1 MTLIDTLFTWISAAN
16 EALWGWCVL
25 WLLVGVSIGLTF
37 LLKGF
42 QFRKWRAMFGV
53 FGRES
58 EAVRRSG
65 QGISSFQAF
74 CVSLGARVGT
84 GNLAGVA
91 SAIAVGG
98 PGAVFWMWVMA
109 LFGAATAFAEATLAQ
124 LYKRRGEG
132 SFFGGPAY
140 YMKYGLKCAP
150 MGVAFAVV
158 LVLNQGMASHIVQS
172 NAICG
177 ILGERTGA
185 AAWATAAV
193 LAALALAVFFG
204 GVRRVSRVSAVLV
217 PFMALGFLALAAW
230 VAVTHLGELPR
241 VLGLI
246 VSDAFGLREVA
257 GGGVGVAVMQGVRR
271 GLFSNE
277 AGEGSAPNAA
287 ATADVSHPVKQ
298 GFVQALG
305 VFADTLVV
313 CTCTAAIILLAE
325 TEDFG
330 EGGIVLTSRA
340 MAAHVRAH
348 LPRDGRARGS
358 VRRLVPDGGG
368 HPLRLFHHHLQLRLR
383 RDGRAFPHAEPHGA
397 RGLPHGL
404 GGGRPFGRFR
414 DARPGVERG
423 RPHDGRDGGAKRGD
437 ALDAEGRRH
446 EAFPRLHGPARGRA
460 RSHVRPGASA
470 GQGRQPGRVGES

>member
-1 MTLIDTLFTWISAAN
+1 MTDTLFKYISVAN

-25 WLLVGVSIGLTF
+25 WLLVGVSVWLTF

-42 QFRKWRAMFGV
+42 QFRKWRTMFAV

-58 EAVRRSG
+58 ETVRKNG
-65 QGISSFQAF
+65 LGISSFQAF

-109 LFGAATAFAEATLAQ
+109 LFGAATAFAEAVLAQ

-150 MGVAFAVV
+150 MGVAFATV

-185 AAWATAAV
+185 AAGVTAVVLAV
-193 LAALALAVFFG
+193 LAVAVFFG
-204 GVRRVSRVSAVLV
+204 GVRRVSRISSVLV
-217 PFMALGFLALAAW
+217 PFMALGSLALAAW
-230 VAVTHLGELPR
+230 VALTHLGELPR
-241 VLGLI
+241 ILGLI
-246 VSDAFGLREVA
+246 VSDAFGLKEVA

-313 CTCTAAIILLAE
+313 CTCTAAIILLAG
-325 TEDFG
+325 TDDFG

-340 MAAHVRAH
+340 MATH
-348 LPRDGRARGS
+348 LG
-358 VRRLVPDGGG
+358 
-368 HPLRLFHHHLQLRLR
+368 
-383 RDGRAFPHAEPHGA
+383 
-397 RGLPHGL
+397 
-404 GGGRPFGRFR
+404 PFGAWFLMAAVVLFAYSTIISNYVYGETGVRFLTKSR
-414 DARPGVERG
+414 AALAGYRVASAAADLSGGFVTLDQAWSAVDLTMGVMVAMNVATLWLLRNDVKRLYADYMEQRAA
-423 RPHDGRDGGAKRGD
+423 GRDPVFDPGILPERAD
-437 ALDAEGRRH
+437 VLDGWKEI
-446 EAFPRLHGPARGRA
+446 
-460 RSHVRPGASA
+460 
-470 GQGRQPGRVGES
+470 

>member
-1 MTLIDTLFTWISAAN
+1 MTDTLFKYVSVAN

-25 WLLVGVSIGLTF
+25 WLLVGVSVGLTF

-42 QFRKWRAMFGV
+42 QFWKWRTMFAV

-58 EAVRRSG
+58 ETVRKNG
-65 QGISSFQAF
+65 LGISSFQAF

-109 LFGAATAFAEATLAQ
+109 LFGAATAFAEAVLAQ

-150 MGVAFAVV
+150 MGVAFATV

-185 AAWATAAV
+185 AAGVTAVVLAV
-193 LAALALAVFFG
+193 LAVAVFFG
-204 GVRRVSRVSAVLV
+204 GVRRVSRISSVLV

-230 VAVTHLGELPR
+230 VALTHLGELPR
-241 VLGLI
+241 ILGLI

-313 CTCTAAIILLAE
+313 CTCTAAIILLAG
-325 TEDFG
+325 TDDFG

-340 MAAHVRAH
+340 MATH
-348 LPRDGRARGS
+348 LG
-358 VRRLVPDGGG
+358 
-368 HPLRLFHHHLQLRLR
+368 
-383 RDGRAFPHAEPHGA
+383 
-397 RGLPHGL
+397 
-404 GGGRPFGRFR
+404 PFGAWFLLAAVVLFAYSTIISNYVYGETGVRFLTKSR
-414 DARPGVERG
+414 AALAGYRVASAAAVLSGGFVTLDQAWSAVDLTMGVMVAMNVATLWLLRNDVKRLYADYMEQRAA
-423 RPHDGRDGGAKRGD
+423 GRDPVFDPGILPERAD
-437 ALDAEGRRH
+437 VLDGWKEI
-446 EAFPRLHGPARGRA
+446 
-460 RSHVRPGASA
+460 
-470 GQGRQPGRVGES
+470 

>member
-1 MTLIDTLFTWISAAN
+1 MTDTLFKYVSVAN

-25 WLLVGVSIGLTF
+25 WLLVGVSVGLTF

-42 QFRKWRAMFGV
+42 QFWKWRTMFAV

-58 EAVRRSG
+58 ETVRKNG
-65 QGISSFQAF
+65 LGISSFQAF

-109 LFGAATAFAEATLAQ
+109 LFGAATAFAEAVLAQ

-140 YMKYGLKCAP
+140 YMKYGLKRAP
-150 MGVAFAVV
+150 MGVAFATV

-185 AAWATAAV
+185 AAGVTAAV
-193 LAALALAVFFG
+193 LAVLAVAVFFG
-204 GVRRVSRVSAVLV
+204 GVRLVSRISSVLV

-230 VAVTHLGELPR
+230 VALTHLGELPR
-241 VLGLI
+241 ILGLI
-246 VSDAFGLREVA
+246 VSDAFGLKEVA

-313 CTCTAAIILLAE
+313 CTCTAAIILLAG
-325 TEDFG
+325 TDDFG

-340 MAAHVRAH
+340 MATH
-348 LPRDGRARGS
+348 LG
-358 VRRLVPDGGG
+358 
-368 HPLRLFHHHLQLRLR
+368 
-383 RDGRAFPHAEPHGA
+383 
-397 RGLPHGL
+397 
-404 GGGRPFGRFR
+404 PFGAWFLMAAVVLFAYSTIISNYVYGETGVRFLTKS
-414 DARPGVERG
+414 RPALAAYRVASAAAVLSGGFVTLDQAWSAVDLTMGVMVAMNVATLWLLRNDVKRLYADYMEQRAA
-423 RPHDGRDGGAKRGD
+423 GRDPVFDPGILPERAD
-437 ALDAEGRRH
+437 VLDGWKKE
-446 EAFPRLHGPARGRA
+446 
-460 RSHVRPGASA
+460 
-470 GQGRQPGRVGES
+470 

>member
-1 MTLIDTLFTWISAAN
+1 MDILDTVFSWISAAN

-25 WLLVGVSIGLTF
+25 WLLVGVSVGLTF

-42 QFRKWRAMFGV
+42 QFRKWRTMFSV
-53 FGRES
+53 FGRERES
-58 EAVRRSG
+58 VRRDG
-65 QGISSFQAF
+65 LGISSFQAF

-109 LFGAATAFAEATLAQ
+109 LFGAATAFAEAVLAQ

-150 MGVAFAVV
+150 MGVAFAAV

-185 AAWATAAV
+185 AAGVTAVVLAV
-193 LAALALAVFFG
+193 LALGVFFG

-230 VAVTHLGELPR
+230 VVLTHFSELPH
-241 VLGLI
+241 VLDLI
-246 VSDAFGLREVA
+246 VSDAFGLKEVA

-313 CTCTAAIILLAE
+313 CTCTAAIILLAGI
-325 TEDFG
+325 EDFG

-340 MAAHVRAH
+340 MATHLGSFGAWFLMAAVVLFAYSTIISNYVYGETGVRFLTKSRVAVVAYRVVSAAAV
-348 LPRDGRARGS
+348 LSGGFVTLDQAWSAVDLTMGVMVVMNVATLWLLRNDVKRLYADYMKQRA
-358 VRRLVPDGGG
+358 
-368 HPLRLFHHHLQLRLR
+368 
-383 RDGRAFPHAEPHGA
+383 A
-397 RGLPHGL
+397 
-404 GGGRPFGRFR
+404 
-414 DARPGVERG
+414 
-423 RPHDGRDGGAKRGD
+423 GRDPVFDPGTLPERAD
-437 ALDAEGRRH
+437 ILDGWKKI
-446 EAFPRLHGPARGRA
+446 
-460 RSHVRPGASA
+460 
-470 GQGRQPGRVGES
+470 

>member
-1 MTLIDTLFTWISAAN
+1 MINFVDTVFSWISVAN
-16 EALWGWCVL
+16 EMLWSWCVL
-25 WLLVGVSIGLTF
+25 WLLVGVSVGLTF

-42 QFRKWRAMFGV
+42 QFRKWRTMFSV

-58 EAVRRSG
+58 ESVRQDG
-65 QGISSFQAF
+65 MGISSFQAF

-109 LFGAATAFAEATLAQ
+109 LFGAATAFAEAVLAQ

-150 MGVAFAVV
+150 MGVAFAAV

-185 AAWATAAV
+185 AAGVTAVVLAV
-193 LAALALAVFFG
+193 LALGVFFG

-230 VAVTHLGELPR
+230 VVLTHLNELPH

-246 VSDAFGLREVA
+246 VSDAFGIREVA

-313 CTCTAAIILLAE
+313 CTCTAAIILLAGI
-325 TEDFG
+325 EDFG

-340 MAAHVRAH
+340 MATH
-348 LPRDGRARGS
+348 LGSFGAWFLMAAVVLFAYSTIISNYVYGETGMRFLTKSRMAVVVYRVISAGAVLSGGFVTLDQAWSAVDLTMGVMVALNVVTLWMLRGD
-358 VRRLVPDGGG
+358 V
-368 HPLRLFHHHLQLRLR
+368 LRLF
-383 RDGRAFPHAEPHGA
+383 RDYMAQRSA
-397 RGLPHGL
+397 
-404 GGGRPFGRFR
+404 
-414 DARPGVERG
+414 
-423 RPHDGRDGGAKRGD
+423 GRDPVFDPELLPDKASS
-437 ALDAEGRRH
+437 LDGWKKIE
-446 EAFPRLHGPARGRA
+446 EK
-460 RSHVRPGASA
+460 
-470 GQGRQPGRVGES
+470 

>member
-1 MTLIDTLFTWISAAN
+1 MNFVDTVFSWISVAN
-16 EALWGWCVL
+16 EMLWSWCVL
-25 WLLVGVSIGLTF
+25 WLLVGVSVGLTF

-42 QFRKWRAMFGV
+42 QFRKWRTMFSV

-58 EAVRRSG
+58 ESVRQDG
-65 QGISSFQAF
+65 MGISSFQAF

-109 LFGAATAFAEATLAQ
+109 LFGAATAFAEAVLAQ

-150 MGVAFAVV
+150 MGVAFAAV

-177 ILGERTGA
+177 VLGERTGA
-185 AAWATAAV
+185 AAGVTAVVLAV
-193 LAALALAVFFG
+193 LALGVFFG

-230 VAVTHLGELPR
+230 VVLTHLNELPH

-246 VSDAFGLREVA
+246 VSDAFGIREVA

-298 GFVQALG
+298 GFMQALG

-313 CTCTAAIILLAE
+313 CTCTAAIILLAGI
-325 TEDFG
+325 EDYG

-340 MAAHVRAH
+340 MATH
-348 LPRDGRARGS
+348 LGPFGAWFLMAAVVLFAYSTIISNYVYGETGMRFLTKSRMAVVVYRVISAGAVLSGGFVTLDQAWSAVDLTMGVMVALNVVTLWTLRGD
-358 VRRLVPDGGG
+358 VM
-368 HPLRLFHHHLQLRLR
+368 RLF
-383 RDGRAFPHAEPHGA
+383 RDYMAQR
-397 RGLPHGL
+397 
-404 GGGRPFGRFR
+404 
-414 DARPGVERG
+414 
-423 RPHDGRDGGAKRGD
+423 
-437 ALDAEGRRH
+437 
-446 EAFPRLHGPARGRA
+446 
-460 RSHVRPGASA
+460 SA
-470 GQGRQPGRVGES
+470 GHDPVFDPELLPDKASSLDGWKKIEEK

>member
-1 MTLIDTLFTWISAAN
+1 MIDALFKHVSAAN

-25 WLLVGVSIGLTF
+25 WLLVGVSVGLTI
-37 LLKGF
+37 LLRGF
-42 QFRKWRAMFGV
+42 QFRKWRTMFAV

-58 EAVRRSG
+58 EAVRRNG
-65 QGISSFQAF
+65 LGISSFQAF

-109 LFGAATAFAEATLAQ
+109 LFGAATAFAEAVLAQ

-150 MGVAFAVV
+150 MGVAFATV

-177 ILGERTGA
+177 ILGERTGMA
-185 AAWATAAV
+185 AGVTAVA
-193 LAALALAVFFG
+193 LAALAVIVFFG
-204 GVRRVSRVSAVLV
+204 GVRRVSRISSVLV

-230 VAVTHLGELPR
+230 VALTHLGELPR
-241 VLGLI
+241 IVGLI

-340 MAAHVRAH
+340 MATHLGPFGAWFLMAAVVLFAYSTIISNYVYGETGVRFLTQSRTA
-348 LPRDGRARGS
+348 LAAYRVLSAAAVLSGGFVTLDQAWSAVDLTMGVMVAMNVATLWLLRGD
-358 VRRLVPDGGG
+358 VK
-368 HPLRLFHHHLQLRLR
+368 RLFDDYLAQRAAGHDPVFDPGILPERADIL
-383 RDGRAFPHAEPHGA
+383 DGWKKA
-397 RGLPHGL
+397 
-404 GGGRPFGRFR
+404 
-414 DARPGVERG
+414 
-423 RPHDGRDGGAKRGD
+423 
-437 ALDAEGRRH
+437 
-446 EAFPRLHGPARGRA
+446 
-460 RSHVRPGASA
+460 
-470 GQGRQPGRVGES
+470 

>member
-1 MTLIDTLFTWISAAN
+1 MEPLIDTFFKWISAAN

-25 WLLVGVSIGLTF
+25 WLLVGVSIGLTI

-42 QFRKWRAMFGV
+42 QFRKWRMMFGV

-98 PGAVFWMWVMA
+98 PGAVFGMGVMA

-140 YMKYGLKCAP
+140 YMKYGLNCAP

-204 GVRRVSRVSAVLV
+204 GVRRVSRVS
-217 PFMALGFLALAAW
+217 
-230 VAVTHLGELPR
+230 
-241 VLGLI
+241 
-246 VSDAFGLREVA
+246 
-257 GGGVGVAVMQGVRR
+257 
-271 GLFSNE
+271 
-277 AGEGSAPNAA
+277 
-287 ATADVSHPVKQ
+287 
-298 GFVQALG
+298 
-305 VFADTLVV
+305 
-313 CTCTAAIILLAE
+313 
-325 TEDFG
+325 
-330 EGGIVLTSRA
+330 
-340 MAAHVRAH
+340 
-348 LPRDGRARGS
+348 
-358 VRRLVPDGGG
+358 G
-368 HPLRLFHHHLQLRLR
+368 HP
-383 RDGRAFPHAEPHGA
+383 AS
-397 RGLPHGL
+397 
-404 GGGRPFGRFR
+404 RPAGQ
-414 DARPGVERG
+414 
-423 RPHDGRDGGAKRGD
+423 
-437 ALDAEGRRH
+437 
-446 EAFPRLHGPARGRA
+446 PARA
-460 RSHVRPGASA
+460 
-470 GQGRQPGRVGES
+470 

>member
-1 MTLIDTLFTWISAAN
+1 MIGVETFFRWISAAN
-16 EALWGWCVL
+16 ETLWGGCVI
-25 WLLVGVSIGLTF
+25 WLLAGVSVWFTVS
-37 LLKGF
+37 LKGF
-42 QFRKWRAMFGV
+42 QFRRWCTMFSA
-53 FGRES
+53 FARENAS
-58 EAVRRSG
+58 VRRG
-65 QGISSFQAF
+65 GLGISSFQAF

-109 LFGAATAFAEATLAQ
+109 LFGSATAFAEAVLAQ

-140 YMKYGLKCAP
+140 YMKYGLRCAP

-177 ILGERTGA
+177 ILSERTGA
-185 AAWATAAV
+185 IPAVSASVLSV
-193 LAALALAVFFG
+193 LALVVFFG
-204 GVRRVSRVSAVLV
+204 GVRRVSRVSSVLV
-217 PFMALGFLALAAW
+217 PAMASGFLLLAAF
-230 VAVTHLGELPR
+230 VVLTRLGDVPR
-241 VLGLI
+241 VLWLI

-313 CTCTAAIILLAE
+313 CTCTAAIILLAG
-325 TEDFG
+325 TDDFG
-330 EGGIVLTSRA
+330 EGGIVLTARSMA
-340 MAAHVRAH
+340 VHLGPFGAWFLMAAILLFAYSTIISNYLYGEANVRFLTKSRRILSAYRV
-348 LPRDGRARGS
+348 LSAGAVLSGGFVTLDQAWSAVDLTMGLMVALNVATLWLLRGDVKTLFNDYIRQREIGADPVFDPR
-358 VRRLVPDGGG
+358 LFPDG
-368 HPLRLFHHHLQLRLR
+368 
-383 RDGRAFPHAEPHGA
+383 AAE
-397 RGLPHGL
+397 L
-404 GGGRPFGRFR
+404 
-414 DARPGVERG
+414 
-423 RPHDGRDGGAKRGD
+423 
-437 ALDAEGRRH
+437 EGWNCTK
-446 EAFPRLHGPARGRA
+446 
-460 RSHVRPGASA
+460 
-470 GQGRQPGRVGES
+470 

>member
-1 MTLIDTLFTWISAAN
+1 MIDVLFKHISAAN
-16 EALWGWCVL
+16 EMLWGWCVL
-25 WLLVGVSIGLTF
+25 WLLVGVSVGLTI
-37 LLKGF
+37 LLRGF
-42 QFRKWRAMFGV
+42 QFRKWRTMFAV

-58 EAVRRSG
+58 ESVRRNG
-65 QGISSFQAF
+65 LGISSFQAF

-109 LFGAATAFAEATLAQ
+109 LFGAATAFAEAVLAQ

-150 MGVAFAVV
+150 MGVAFAAV

-177 ILGERTGA
+177 ILGERTGVA
-185 AAWATAAV
+185 ACVTAVVLAV
-193 LAALALAVFFG
+193 LAVAVFFG
-204 GVRRVSRVSAVLV
+204 GVRRVSRISSVLV

-230 VAVTHLGELPR
+230 VALTHLGELPR
-241 VLGLI
+241 IVELI

-313 CTCTAAIILLAE
+313 CTCTAAIILLAG

-340 MAAHVRAH
+340 MAAHLGPFGAWFLMAAVVLFAYSTIISNYVYGETGVRFLTQSRTA
-348 LPRDGRARGS
+348 LAAYRVLSAAAVLSGGFVTLDQAWSAVDLTMGVMVAMNVATLWLLRGD
-358 VRRLVPDGGG
+358 VK
-368 HPLRLFHHHLQLRLR
+368 RLFDDYVAQ
-383 RDGRAFPHAEPHGA
+383 RAA
-397 RGLPHGL
+397 
-404 GGGRPFGRFR
+404 
-414 DARPGVERG
+414 
-423 RPHDGRDGGAKRGD
+423 GRDPVFDPGILPERAGV
-437 ALDAEGRRH
+437 LDGWEKA
-446 EAFPRLHGPARGRA
+446 
-460 RSHVRPGASA
+460 
-470 GQGRQPGRVGES
+470 

>member
-1 MTLIDTLFTWISAAN
+1 MIDALFKHVSAAN

-25 WLLVGVSIGLTF
+25 WLLVGTSVGLTV
-37 LLKGF
+37 LLRGF
-42 QFRKWRAMFGV
+42 QFRKWRTMFAV

-58 EAVRRSG
+58 ESVRRNG
-65 QGISSFQAF
+65 LGISSFQAF
-74 CVSLGARVGT
+74 CVSLGARVGI

-91 SAIAVGG
+91 SAIALGG

-109 LFGAATAFAEATLAQ
+109 LFGAATAFAEAVLAQ

-150 MGVAFAVV
+150 MGVAFAAV

-177 ILGERTGA
+177 ILGERTGVA
-185 AAWATAAV
+185 AGVTAVVLAV
-193 LAALALAVFFG
+193 LAVAVFFG
-204 GVRRVSRVSAVLV
+204 GVRRVSRISSVLV

-230 VAVTHLGELPR
+230 VALTHLGELPR
-241 VLGLI
+241 IVELI

-340 MAAHVRAH
+340 MAAH
-348 LPRDGRARGS
+348 
-358 VRRLVPDGGG
+358 
-368 HPLRLFHHHLQLRLR
+368 
-383 RDGRAFPHAEPHGA
+383 
-397 RGLPHGL
+397 L
-404 GGGRPFGRFR
+404 GPFGAWFLMGAVVLFAYSTIISNYVYGETGVRFLTQSR
-414 DARPGVERG
+414 TALAAYRVLSAAAVLSGGFVTLDQAWCAVDLTMGVMVAMNVVTLWLLRNDIKRLYADYMEQRAA
-423 RPHDGRDGGAKRGD
+423 GRDPVFDPGILLERAGV
-437 ALDAEGRRH
+437 LDGWEKA
-446 EAFPRLHGPARGRA
+446 
-460 RSHVRPGASA
+460 
-470 GQGRQPGRVGES
+470 

>member
-1 MTLIDTLFTWISAAN
+1 MTLIDTLFTWISDAN

-58 EAVRRSG
+58 EAVRRNG

-313 CTCTAAIILLAE
+313 CTCTTAIILLAE
-325 TEDFG
+325 TDDFG

-340 MAAHVRAH
+340 MATHVGPFGAWFLMAAVILFAYSTIISNYVYGETGVRFLTRSRTA
-348 LPRDGRARGS
+348 LAGYRMASAAAVLSGGFVTLDQAWSAVDLTMGVMVALNVATLWMLRGD
-358 VRRLVPDGGG
+358 VT
-368 HPLRLFHHHLQLRLR
+368 RLF
-383 RDGRAFPHAEPHGA
+383 RDYMAQRAA
-397 RGLPHGL
+397 
-404 GGGRPFGRFR
+404 
-414 DARPGVERG
+414 
-423 RPHDGRDGGAKRGD
+423 GRDPVFD
-437 ALDAEGRRH
+437 PALLPDRAGSLDGWEKV
-446 EAFPRLHGPARGRA
+446 EANR
-460 RSHVRPGASA
+460 
-470 GQGRQPGRVGES
+470 

>member
-58 EAVRRSG
+58 EAVRRNG

-109 LFGAATAFAEATLAQ
+109 LFGAATAFAEAVLAQ

-150 MGVAFAVV
+150 MGVAFATV

-177 ILGERTGA
+177 ILGEAG
-185 AAWATAAV
+185 
-193 LAALALAVFFG
+193 
-204 GVRRVSRVSAVLV
+204 
-217 PFMALGFLALAAW
+217 LGMEAGKLEYA
-230 VAVTHLGELPR
+230 
-241 VLGLI
+241 
-246 VSDAFGLREVA
+246 VA
-257 GGGVGVAVMQGVRR
+257 GIGVNTARMQFPPELQEIATSIG
-271 GLFSNE
+271 NE
-277 AGEGSAPNAA
+277 CGESPDRNRLIAE
-287 ATADVSHPVKQ
+287 
-298 GFVQALG
+298 
-305 VFADTLVV
+305 
-313 CTCTAAIILLAE
+313 ILNE
-325 TEDFG
+325 TEALLGDLETGHFLEESRRRSNVIGRTVTVIEG
-330 EGGIVLTSRA
+330 EKRYPAKAVDIDDQG
-340 MAAHVRAH
+340 
-348 LPRDGRARGS
+348 
-358 VRRLVPDGGG
+358 RLVI
-368 HPLRLFHHHLQLRLR
+368 
-383 RDGRAFPHAEPHGA
+383 ET
-397 RGLPHGL
+397 
-404 GGGRPFGRFR
+404 
-414 DARPGVERG
+414 
-423 RPHDGRDGGAKRGD
+423 
-437 ALDAEGRRH
+437 AEGQT
-446 EAFPRLHGPARGRA
+446 RLNY
-460 RSHVRPGASA
+460 
-470 GQGRQPGRVGES
+470 GEVSLKLNEKRDEDQ